1 MEQPFTSH
9 PQDLP
14 SMAEFFAIMAQ
25 RKASDLYLTYHSPAA
40 LRIGDTITPVSNRSL
55 TDEDLEYYLTQ
66 LLTPMQRDEFDST
79 MELNT
84 GLQWEGGARFRINV
98 YRQQSHSAIV
108 IRRIQMEIPTLASL
122 GLPPLYGDMVMHKRG
137 LVLLV
142 GQTGSGKTTSLA
154 AMVGYRN
161 QFGNGHIITVEDPI
175 EFIHTHHNC
184 IISQRD
190 VGLDTYS
197 YALALKN
204 ALRQRPDMIVIGE
217 VRDREVM
224 EQAIHFA
231 ETGHLCIATLH
242 ANNAS
247 QAIERILNFFPEERH
262 HQVLLNLALN
272 LRGVMAQR
280 LVNRVDGNRAL
291 AVETMVNTGLIRQL
305 IEEGKIR
312 QIREMIERGT
322 NEQMQTFD
330 QHLYQMVQEE
340 IISEEVAFAE
350 ADNVSNLR
358 LLINN
363 KKSAERMLSSELL
376 LQKETPPANQNVF

>member
-1 MEQPFTSH
+1 
-9 PQDLP
+9 
-14 SMAEFFAIMAQ
+14 MAEFFGMMGQ
-25 RKASDLYLTYHSPAA
+25 RKASDLYLTFGSPAA
-40 LRIGDTITPVSNRSL
+40 LRVGDSIATVSQRSL
-55 TDEDLEYYLTQ
+55 ADEDLEYYLTQ

-84 GLQWEGGARFRINV
+84 GLQWEGGARFRVNV
-98 YRQQSHSAIV
+98 YRQQNHSAIV
-108 IRRIQMEIPTLASL
+108 IRRIQMEIPTLESL

-154 AMVGYRN
+154 AMVGHRN
-161 QFGNGHIITVEDPI
+161 RNGAGHIITVEDPI
-175 EFIHTHHNC
+175 EFVHAHYNC
-184 IISQRD
+184 IVSQRD

-197 YALALKN
+197 YAIALKN
-204 ALRQRPDMIVIGE
+204 ALRQRPDLIVIGE

-262 HQVLLNLALN
+262 QQVLQNLALN

-280 LVNRVDGNRAL
+280 LVTCISGKRTL

-312 QIREMIERGT
+312 QIREMIERGK
-322 NEQMQTFD
+322 NEHMQTFD
-330 QHLYQMVQEE
+330 QHLYQMVQEGILHE
-340 IISEEVAFAE
+340 DVALSE
-350 ADNVSNLR
+350 ADNASNLR

-363 KKSAERMLSSELL
+363 KKSADRVLSSELL
-376 LQKETPPANQNVF
+376 LQKETPAANSNVF